1 MTIHQEQF
9 TAQND
14 QLWQGFEEQLT
25 ALEQRKKKKSAAK
38 KKTAA
43 GKEPDL
49 AFFPARFRTICNH
62 YALAKSR
69 NYSPALA
76 GQLHQLVL
84 RGHQQLYRSR
94 RNWFWPLLGFL
105 GHGFPAALRRRIGYF
120 WIALLLFYGPA
131 ALCGWLSYTDPVMIY
146 SVMDEQQVAQ
156 LEYMYDPQNRKPGR
170 DMERSSDTDIRMFG
184 YYIMHNISI
193 GFRTF
198 SGGMFMGI
206 GTVFFLSSNG
216 VLLGAI
222 SGHLS
227 HAPFAGV
234 FWPFVAG
241 HGAFELTAI
250 VISGAAG
257 LILARAL
264 VMPGSLRRGTALKLA
279 APHALR
285 LIMGA
290 AVMLVIAAF
299 VEAFWSSSPFPAQ
312 VRYAVAAVNWLAVI
326 AYLTLAGRKSDKIGH
341 ES

>member
-1 MTIHQEQF
+1 MHQEQF
-9 TAQND
+9 TSQHHSLWQQFED
-14 QLWQGFEEQLT
+14 QLT
-25 ALEQRKKKKSAAK
+25 TLEQSKKSKKKQ
-38 KKTAA
+38 KTATD
-43 GKEPDL
+43 KKPDL
-49 AFFPARFRTICNH
+49 ASFPSRFRTICNH

-69 NYSPALA
+69 HYSPALA
-76 GQLHQLVL
+76 GRLHQMVL

-105 GHGFPAALRRRIGYF
+105 GSGFPTTVRNKIGYF
-120 WIALLLFYGPA
+120 WLAMVLFYGPA
-131 ALCGWLSYTDPVMIY
+131 AVCGWMSYNDPVLIY

-198 SGGMFMGI
+198 SGGMFMGL
-206 GTVFFLSSNG
+206 GTVFFLSYNG
-216 VLLGAI
+216 ILLGAI

-227 HAPFAGV
+227 HAPFAQV

-250 VISGAAG
+250 IISGAAG
-257 LILARAL
+257 LVLAKAL
-264 VMPGSLRRGTALKLA
+264 VIPGSQARGTALKLA

-312 VRYAVAAVNWLAVI
+312 IRYTVATVNWLAVI
-326 AYLTLAGRKSDKIGH
+326 AYLALAGRTFANRKH